1 MPVAAAYRGSMGDVV
16 HLRPGHARAVE
27 PLWRTVIGSRL
38 RQLRRRRGRTLVE
51 VSLRAGI
58 SPQYLS
64 EIERGLKDPSSEVV
78 AAVAGSLDV
87 TVLELSALAV
97 ADLRGS
103 LVPGPTRGTSRPQLL
118 AA

>member
-1 MPVAAAYRGSMGDVV
+1 MGDVV
-16 HLRPGHARAVE
+16 KLRPGRASGVE
-27 PLWRTVIGSRL
+27 PLWRNVIGARI

-64 EIERGLKDPSSEVV
+64 ELERGLKDPSSEVV
-78 AAVAGSLDV
+78 AAVAGSLDT

-97 ADLRGS
+97 ADLRANLGQDAR
-103 LVPGPTRGTSRPQLL
+103 PGATRPTGPLLL

>member
-1 MPVAAAYRGSMGDVV
+1 MGDVV
-16 HLRPGHARAVE
+16 HLRQSQTPGVE

-38 RQLRRRRGRTLVE
+38 RELRRRRGRTLVE

-97 ADLRGS
+97 SDLRGS
-103 LVPGPTRGTSRPQLL
+103 LAPRPARGASGPQLL

>member
-1 MPVAAAYRGSMGDVV
+1 MGNVV
-16 HLRPGHARAVE
+16 QLRSVRRSGPE

-38 RQLRRRRGRTLVE
+38 RRLRQQRHRRLIDI
-51 VSLRAGI
+51 SLRAGI

-78 AAVAGSLDV
+78 AAVAGALEV
-87 TVLELSALAV
+87 TVLELSALAL
-97 ADLRGS
+97 ADLRAAAQM
-103 LVPGPTRGTSRPQLL
+103 PRMGPTDSAGPVLL

>member
-1 MPVAAAYRGSMGDVV
+1 MGDVV
-16 HLRPGHARAVE
+16 NLRSVRRPGVE
-27 PLWRTVIGSRL
+27 PLWRNVIGSRM

-78 AAVAGSLDV
+78 AAVAGSLDT

-97 ADLRGS
+97 ADLRSGLRDS
-103 LVPGPTRGTSRPQLL
+103 APSTARPSSGPVLL

>member
-1 MPVAAAYRGSMGDVV
+1 MK
-16 HLRPGHARAVE
+16 LRPGRASGVE
-27 PLWRTVIGSRL
+27 PLWRNVIGARI

-64 EIERGLKDPSSEVV
+64 ELERGLKDPSSEVV
-78 AAVAGSLDV
+78 AAVAGSLDT

-97 ADLRGS
+97 ADLRANLDQGRDARPRATRPS
-103 LVPGPTRGTSRPQLL
+103 GPLLL

>member
-1 MPVAAAYRGSMGDVV
+1 MGDVV
-16 HLRPGHARAVE
+16 NLRPGRRSGVE
-27 PLWRTVIGSRL
+27 PLWRNVIGSRM

-78 AAVAGSLDV
+78 AAVAGSLDT

-97 ADLRGS
+97 ADLRSSVRDGVRS
-103 LVPGPTRGTSRPQLL
+103 TARPSSGPVLL

>member
-1 MPVAAAYRGSMGDVV
+1 MGDVV
-16 HLRPGHARAVE
+16 HLRQAHAPGVE

-78 AAVAGSLDV
+78 AAVAGSLDT

-97 ADLRGS
+97 TDLRSS
-103 LVPGPTRGTSRPQLL
+103 LVRGPSRSTSGPQLL

>member
-1 MPVAAAYRGSMGDVV
+1 MGDVV
-16 HLRPGHARAVE
+16 RLRTRQDTTVE
-27 PLWRTVIGSRL
+27 PLWRTVVGARI

-64 EIERGLKDPSSEVV
+64 ELERGLKDPSSEVV
-78 AAVAGSLDV
+78 AAVAGSLDT

-97 ADLRGS
+97 ADLRGA
-103 LVPGPTRGTSRPQLL
+103 LTDPRGPAPMRDGRSGPVLL

>member
-1 MPVAAAYRGSMGDVV
+1 MN
-16 HLRPGHARAVE
+16 LRPGRDSGVE
-27 PLWRTVIGSRL
+27 PLWRNVIGSRM

-78 AAVAGSLDV
+78 AAVAGSLD
-87 TVLELSALAV
+87 TSVLELSALAV
-97 ADLRGS
+97 ADLRS
-103 LVPGPTRGTSRPQLL
+103 TVRQAAPRSTSSGPLLL

>member
-1 MPVAAAYRGSMGDVV
+1 M
-16 HLRPGHARAVE
+16 
-27 PLWRTVIGSRL
+27 

-78 AAVAGSLDV
+78 AAVAGSLDT

-97 ADLRGS
+97 ADLRSTHVRGLAREHS
-103 LVPGPTRGTSRPQLL
+103 SGPLLL